1 LGEADV
7 RAFQR
12 EELRVLELTLELSAS
27 PSTHEHLFGL
37 GAEVEREK
45 EFGERTA
52 IVDIARGSLL
62 LEIVK
67 ILAQKEFTGSLVT
80 AFQRCP
86 ELDHVVSVGKGQAYP
101 HCSQL
106 SVDGE
111 LGKIGLGFSEGLHV
125 FRGEAGLYF
134 FRAVEIIQIVL
145 QFW

>member
-1 LGEADV
+1 M
-7 RAFQR
+7 
-12 EELRVLELTLELSAS
+12 
-27 PSTHEHLFGL
+27 
-37 GAEVEREK
+37 
-45 EFGERTA
+45 
-52 IVDIARGSLL
+52 L

-111 LGKIGLGFSEGLHV
+111 LGKIGLGFSERLHV
-125 FRGEAGLYF
+125 LRGEAGLYF

-145 QFW
+145 QLW